1 MRVCVYCRVGN
12 AEQLDGMAM
21 DAQRSRGKP
30 LVEKKRAW
38 LYGRVALDDGIALA
52 AQMDFLR
59 RWATEKGYTIAGETA
74 EAGSSIQPDRPG
86 LQEVA
91 ERVRTGQTDFVLI
104 QNLSRLSRRYQDA
117 DAFLDLL
124 HRHNVTLFSIDE
136 ELELPPH
143 QKLHIALPT
152 SL

>member
-21 DAQRSRGKP
+21 DFQRSRGNP
-30 LVEKKRAW
+30 LAGKKRAW
-38 LYGRVALDDGIALA
+38 LYGRVALDDGVTLT

-59 RWATEKGYTIAGETA
+59 RWATENGYDVVGETA
-74 EAGSSIQPDRPG
+74 EVGSGIRPDRPG
-86 LQEVA
+86 FQEVA
-91 ERVRTGQTDFVLI
+91 ELVQAGQTDLVLI
-104 QNLSRLSRRYQDA
+104 KNLSRLSRRQQDA
-117 DAFLDLL
+117 DTFINHL

-136 ELELPPH
+136 GLELPPQ
-143 QKLHIALPT
+143 QKPNIALLA

>member
-12 AEQLDGMAM
+12 TEQLDGMAM
-21 DAQRSRGKP
+21 DAQRSRSTP
-30 LVEKKRAW
+30 AEKKRAW
-38 LYGRVALDDGIALA
+38 LYGRVALDDGVVLA
-52 AQMDFLR
+52 AQMESLR
-59 RWATEKGYTIAGETA
+59 RWATENGYVIAGETA
-74 EAGSSIQPDRPG
+74 EAGSGIQPDRPG

-124 HRHNVTLFSIDE
+124 HRHKVTLFSIDE
-136 ELELPPH
+136 GLELPPH

-152 SL
+152 SF